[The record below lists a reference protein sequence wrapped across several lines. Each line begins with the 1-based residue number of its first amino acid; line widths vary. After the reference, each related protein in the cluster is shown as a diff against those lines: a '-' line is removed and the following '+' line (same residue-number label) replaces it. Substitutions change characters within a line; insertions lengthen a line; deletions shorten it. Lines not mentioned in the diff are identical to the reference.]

1 MANTKISGRN
11 TVLAAVAVPWDA
23 FVGAFLYYTLLT
35 LIAIGVNDLSNG
47 FMAVSYLLPVGLYVV
62 TLVTRAVRAL
72 AAMPIDIGETPHAL
86 LR

>member
-1 MANTKISGRN
+1 
-11 TVLAAVAVPWDA
+11 
-23 FVGAFLYYTLLT
+23 
-35 LIAIGVNDLSNG
+35 
-47 FMAVSYLLPVGLYVV
+47 MAVSYLLPVGLYFV